1 MQRKHGVEKDPESQ
15 RLIDNKKYDE
25 VRMSEEDCSRMYEDM
40 ELRQQDRFITRAD
53 QLCRCLFIISFIA
66 MAVSIGKGVYKEVIL
81 AENIMV
87 TVLGTFYVLLAFIMC
102 RCSDNKTLKVALLL
116 FVSAFIG
123 VVAGFLIGVN
133 LKLVVSHLN
142 DQPN

>member
-81 AENIMV
+81 IP
-87 TVLGTFYVLLAFIMC
+87 
-102 RCSDNKTLKVALLL
+102 S
-116 FVSAFIG
+116 
-123 VVAGFLIGVN
+123 N
-133 LKLVVSHLN
+133 LSK
-142 DQPN
+142 